1 MIPSDTLAENIR
13 RAVLEQ
19 FRTAEA
25 EFGFRFTSP
34 YCLDA
39 KSGLSVFGYLCKE
52 NPERG
57 RVIELMYCETSGAAK
72 WCAAHQIPFSV
83 LSPEPL
89 LGEYDRSYFE
99 ELLDDWKY
107 DL

>member
-1 MIPSDTLAENIR
+1 MSPAENIR

-34 YCLDA
+34 YCLDTA
-39 KSGLSVFGYLCKE
+39 SGLSAFGYLYTE
-52 NPERG
+52 NPKRG
-57 RVIELMYCETSGAAK
+57 RVVELLFHETPGVAG
-72 WCAAHQIPFSV
+72 WCAAHQIPFSAIN
-83 LSPEPL
+83 PEPL